1 VLRVTSAVCDAGTA
15 SLALSKIKRMR
26 MRLSCTAAAVLLALH
41 AAAAWADRDPQS
53 GAPLPPKKHENS
65 SPITDHFAAS
75 VSYFPSKLNTTLR
88 ADPTVGPAGVQGTT
102 MNAEQALGLP
112 DSLHKGTVEFM
123 FRLGQRN
130 KVRMAYLE
138 QDRSGDQVL
147 TNDIV
152 FANSVFLAGL
162 PASSSLDYKQFN
174 ITYTYS
180 FIRTE
185 RFEVGTGLAVYFLQV
200 DGNMTQAQP
209 FTIALHEEVSGASP
223 FPALPFDLTW
233 CFSSRWSAT
242 AHGAFLKATISGT
255 QGWYADEHADIQY
268 RWNPNLVVGAGYSET
283 RTSLSNDSSS
293 SFRGYLNISIKGPQA
308 FLRFSF

>member
-15 SLALSKIKRMR
+15 HLAVSKIKRMR
-26 MRLSCTAAAVLLALH
+26 MRLPCSAAAVLLVLH
-41 AAAAWADRDPQS
+41 AAPALADRDPQS
-53 GAPLPPKKHENS
+53 GAPLPPKKHQNS

-88 ADPTVGPAGVQGTT
+88 ADPTVGPAGAQGTT

-112 DSLHKGTVEFM
+112 DSLHKGTVQFM
-123 FRLGQRN
+123 FRLGERN

-138 QDRSGDQVL
+138 QDRSGNQVL

-152 FANSVFLAGL
+152 FANAVFLAGL
-162 PASSSLDYKQFN
+162 PASSTLDYKQFN

-180 FIRTE
+180 FIRNE
-185 RFEVGTGLAVYFLQV
+185 RFEVGSGLAVYFLQV
-200 DGNMTQAQP
+200 DGIITQAQP

-233 CFSSRWSAT
+233 CISSRWAAT
-242 AHGAFLKATISGT
+242 AHGAFLKATVSGT
-255 QGWYADEHADIQY
+255 QGWFADEHADIQY
-268 RWNPNLVVGAGYSET
+268 RWNPNFVLGLGYSET
-283 RTSLSNDSSS
+283 RSSLTNDTSS
-293 SFRGYLNISIKGPQA
+293 SFRGYLNISIKGPEA
-308 FLRFSF
+308 FVRFSF